1 MNKQL
6 RKTFLLANQE
16 LSILCENCLDD
27 IAFLISYSSV
37 FQIKESYDSDDEQF
51 NAISSIHDVV
61 SPLIT
66 SAVPHSEPFRIALRN
81 SGVIEEQLLDDI
93 DQILTY
99 KEECSRSS
107 SLLLPETED
116 DVIELRDEF
125 FRKVLFI
132 MRTRFI
138 IKDIEDGI
146 EEYGAEAY
154 QVHVEDRFNP
164 LPSPLD
170 DIDSLPIDIVK
181 SQMFHLLSFS
191 VNDFEDEIDN
201 QKSLTA
207 LCIAFEKYKGE
218 N

>member
-107 SLLLPETED
+107 SLLLPETDD

-132 MRTRFI
+132 MRARFI

-146 EEYGAEAY
+146 EEYGVEAY